1 MERTLWG
8 MLETDKMT
16 IISELRDQLEIYD
29 QQRKTLLDDL
39 ERLNDEQL
47 RRKPGPDN
55 WSLLEIIQHLVLS
68 EHEVLQGLPES
79 KKLTARKQ
87 GLRARVSYA
96 LVIAVLRWNIPAPV
110 PSDGM
115 VPDGNTSLSEM
126 HHQWDKNLSWL
137 REYLNTL
144 RPEDLRRAVFRHPIV
159 GPMTV
164 VQTIHLAKLHF
175 DVHLRQ
181 IRKVRAQIQ
190 LANKLL
196 N

>member
-68 EHEVLQGLPES
+68 EREVLQGLPES
-79 KKLTARKQ
+79 KKLTAQKR
-87 GLRARVSYA
+87 GLRARLSYA
-96 LVIAVLRWNIPAPV
+96 LVLAVLRWNIPAPV

-115 VPDGNTSLSEM
+115 VPDGNTSLSEL
-126 HHQWDKNLSWL
+126 QQKWDENLSWL

-144 RPEDLRRAVFRHPIV
+144 GPEDLSRAVFRHPIV
-159 GPMTV
+159 GPMTA
-164 VQTIHLAKLHF
+164 VQTIYLAKLHF
-175 DVHLRQ
+175 DVHFRQ
-181 IRKVRAQIQ
+181 LRKVRAQIR
-190 LANKLL
+190 LANK
-196 N
+196 